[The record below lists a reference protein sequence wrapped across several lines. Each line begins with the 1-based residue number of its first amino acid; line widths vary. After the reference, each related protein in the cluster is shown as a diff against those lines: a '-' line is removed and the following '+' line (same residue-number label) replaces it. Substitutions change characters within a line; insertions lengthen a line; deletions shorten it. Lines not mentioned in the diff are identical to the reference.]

1 MAIRYKL
8 GLIVGGLF
16 FIILFMFAVTW
27 QTTSAQKD
35 DGLVINLA
43 GRQRMLSQKM
53 SKELF
58 LLSSMDG
65 QGPEKAKLHAEVK
78 NTMKVFDI
86 TLKAL
91 SDSGNAPLDLNLEKT
106 LYAECPRAEGAAA
119 TQLTA
124 VKGLWQDFSSHMAQV
139 LSNGDQTD
147 PSLQYVK
154 DNNLKLLKEMNT
166 AVGIMQKT
174 SEKKVKRLIFLQSL
188 GMLSGVILMVLSLL
202 QIHGIV
208 RQLLGSTSTAKKLS
222 QGDLTQ
228 RFPSQ
233 DKPTEKMDEIAYL
246 GHNLNLFIETL
257 QENMKNI
264 RMEAVSLNHSSTDM
278 NQVAKGLSTE
288 SESSAQRTESVAQ
301 HAEQMSEDMNA
312 VAAAMEELTANT
324 QQIAD
329 STSRMNKTIRDISGN
344 TDNANGISAKAVQR
358 VESASSRVDDLG
370 NAALKISKVSE
381 SISEISEQT
390 NLLALNA
397 TIEAARAGEAGKGF
411 AVVASEIKGLATQT
425 TQATEEIKK
434 NIDWIQSASGSTV
447 EDIKEIAQVI
457 HEVND
462 IIKTIS
468 LAVEDQTNTVSDI
481 DINVSQGADA
491 IQEVSSNVANTSAA
505 SMATSKDIRE
515 VSQSITQISSNSS
528 NIHSSSGQ
536 LSALAE
542 KLNTMVDHFKL
553 EA

>member
-53 SKELF
+53 SKEIF
-58 LLSSMDG
+58 LLSYIED
-65 QGPEKAKLHAEVK
+65 QGEKAKLRAEVK

-91 SDSGNAPLDLNLEKT
+91 SDSGDAPLDLNLEKT
-106 LYAECPRAEGAAA
+106 LYAKCPRAEGPAA
-119 TQLTA
+119 TQLTS
-124 VKGLWQDFSSHMAQV
+124 VKRLWQDFSSHMKRILA
-139 LSNGDQTD
+139 NGDQTD
-147 PSLQYVK
+147 PSFQYIK
-154 DNNLKLLKEMNT
+154 GNNLKLLKEMNT

-174 SEKKVKRLIFLQSL
+174 SEKKVKRLIFIQSL
-188 GMLSGVILMVLSLL
+188 GMLTGIILMVLSLL
-202 QIHGIV
+202 QVRGIV
-208 RQLLGSTSTAKKLS
+208 RQLLASSSTAKKLS
-222 QGDLTQ
+222 QGDLTN
-228 RFPSQ
+228 RFPSRAN
-233 DKPTEKMDEIAYL
+233 PTEKMDEIAVL
-246 GHNLNLFIETL
+246 GHNLNIFIDTL
-257 QENMKNI
+257 QKHMKNI

-329 STSRMNKTIRDISGN
+329 STSRMNKTIRDISSN
-344 TDNANGISAKAVQR
+344 TESANGISTKAVQR

-370 NAALKISKVSE
+370 NAAIKISKVSE

-411 AVVASEIKGLATQT
+411 AVVASEIKSLAAQT
-425 TQATEEIKK
+425 TRATEEIKE

-491 IQEVSSNVANTSAA
+491 IQEVSGNVANTSAA
-505 SMATSKDIRE
+505 SMATSKDIRD

-536 LSALAE
+536 LSELAE

>member
-35 DGLVINLA
+35 DSLVINLA

-58 LLSSMDG
+58 LLSSTDD
-65 QGPEKAKLHAEVK
+65 QREKAKFRAKVR

-91 SDSGNAPLDLNLEKT
+91 SDSGNAPLGLNLET
-106 LYAECPRAEGAAA
+106 TIYADCPRAEEPAAS
-119 TQLTA
+119 QLSS
-124 VKGLWQDFSSHMAQV
+124 VKRLWREFSSHMTRV
-139 LSNGDQTD
+139 LSNGDQTG

-154 DNNLKLLKEMNT
+154 ANNLKLLKEMNT
-166 AVGIMQKT
+166 AVGMMQKM
-174 SEKKVKRLIFLQSL
+174 SEKKVKHLLFLQSL
-188 GMLSGVILMVLSLL
+188 GMLTGVILMVLSLL
-202 QIHGIV
+202 QIRGIV
-208 RQLLGSTSTAKKLS
+208 RQLLNSASTANKLS

-228 RFPSQ
+228 RFPSL
-233 DKPTEKMDEIAYL
+233 DKPIEKMDEIAFL
-246 GHNLNLFIETL
+246 GHNLNMFIATL
-257 QENMKNI
+257 HDHMKSI

-278 NQVAKGLSTE
+278 NQVAEGLSTE
-288 SESSAQRTESVAQ
+288 SESAAQRTESVAQ

-329 STSRMNKTIRDISGN
+329 STSRVNKTIRDISIN
-344 TDNANGISAKAVQR
+344 TESANGISTKAVQR

-370 NAALKISKVSE
+370 NAAIKIGKVSE
-381 SISEISEQT
+381 SIFEISEQT

-411 AVVASEIKGLATQT
+411 AVVASEIKGLAAQT
-425 TQATEEIKK
+425 NRATEEIRE

-447 EDIKEIAQVI
+447 EDIKEIAQII

-468 LAVEDQTNTVSDI
+468 LAVEDQTNTVSEI

-491 IQEVSSNVANTSAA
+491 IQEVSGNVANTSAA
-505 SMATSKDIRE
+505 SVATSGDIRD
-515 VSQSITQISSNSS
+515 VSHSISQISSNSS
-528 NIHSSSGQ
+528 NIHASSGK
-536 LSALAE
+536 LSELAG
-542 KLNTMVDHFKL
+542 KLNTMVNHFKL
-553 EA
+553 EP

>member
-16 FIILFMFAVTW
+16 FIILCMFAVTW

-58 LLSSMDG
+58 LLSSMAD
-65 QGPEKAKLHAEVK
+65 QGEKAKLSAEVK
-78 NTMKVFDI
+78 NSMKVFDI

-91 SDSGNAPLDLNLEKT
+91 SDSGKAPLDLNLDRT
-106 LYAECPRAEGAAA
+106 LYANCPRAKEPAAG
-119 TQLTA
+119 QLVT
-124 VKGLWQDFSSHMAQV
+124 VKKLWREFSNHMQQV
-139 LSNGDQTD
+139 LSNGNQTG

-154 DNNLKLLKEMNT
+154 EHNLKLLKEMNK
-166 AVGIMQKT
+166 AVVMMQKM
-174 SEKKVKRLIFLQSL
+174 SEKKVKRLILLQSL
-188 GMLSGVILMVLSLL
+188 GLLAGVILMVLSLL
-202 QIHGIV
+202 QIRGIV

-222 QGDLTQ
+222 KGDLTQ

-233 DKPTEKMDEIAYL
+233 DKPVEKMDELAFL
-246 GHNLNLFIETL
+246 GHNLNNFIDAL
-257 QENMKNI
+257 QGHMKNI

-278 NQVAKGLSTE
+278 TQVASELSTE

-324 QQIAD
+324 QQIAE

-344 TDNANGISAKAVQR
+344 TDSANGISAKAVQR

-370 NAALKISKVSE
+370 NAAAKISKVSE

-411 AVVASEIKGLATQT
+411 AVVASEIKSLATQT

-434 NIDWIQSASGSTV
+434 NIDWIQTASGSTV
-447 EDIKEIAQVI
+447 EDIKAIAQVI
-457 HEVND
+457 HEVNE
-462 IIKTIS
+462 IIQTIS
-468 LAVEDQTNTVSDI
+468 MAVDDQTNTVSEI

-491 IQEVSSNVANTSAA
+491 IQEVSGNVANTSASA
-505 SMATSKDIRE
+505 MATSGDIRD
-515 VSQSITQISSNSS
+515 VSQSITHISSNSS
-528 NIHSSSGQ
+528 DIHSSSGQ
-536 LSALAE
+536 LSELAE